1 MLMTGQKWGVA
12 DQIARELAR
21 RDCDPNEVAKAF
33 VHLRTHRKDTRRFF
47 DFLKTLADRG
57 QFLVR
62 SRRTLDYYRDLQEV
76 CNMHL
81 AQYRSDPDGM
91 AQVLGW
97 AVRLMRY
104 YVALRPAEP
113 ARPSPGQKRS
123 SPWQRR

>member
-12 DQIARELAR
+12 DQIARELAS

-33 VHLRTHRKDTRRFF
+33 VHLRTHGKDTRRFF
-47 DFLKTLADRG
+47 DFLKTLSERG

-104 YVALRPAEP
+104 YVVQGSPQPQRQPAGPRPPLR
-113 ARPSPGQKRS
+113 G
-123 SPWQRR
+123 RR